1 MKNILLQLY
10 NGEIFPAEQ
19 YIPKITEY
27 QNMRKE
33 YRQNYQDFIKKIESI
48 EPQLK
53 EQFIKIL
60 DEQLNFFPLDTSEM
74 FIEGFRLGA
83 RMMIEIFQNDVS
95 DMEK

>member
-33 YRQNYQDFIKKIESI
+33 YRQNYHDFIKKIESI

-60 DEQLNFFPLDTSEM
+60 DEQLDFLPLIHRKCLLKVFD
-74 FIEGFRLGA
+74 
-83 RMMIEIFQNDVS
+83 
-95 DMEK
+95 